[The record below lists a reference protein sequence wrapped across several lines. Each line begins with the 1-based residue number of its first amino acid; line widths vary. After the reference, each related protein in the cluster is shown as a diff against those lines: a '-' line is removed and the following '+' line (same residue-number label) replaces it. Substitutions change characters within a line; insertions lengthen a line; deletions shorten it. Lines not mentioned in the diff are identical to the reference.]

1 MIVISKKDRKVSGQ
15 MGERGANKIQCNI
28 KKNFVKLPTSRKGYF
43 SKHKQEEGCSFLL
56 MF

>member
-43 SKHKQEEGCSFLL
+43 SKQFARWGSAQ
-56 MF
+56 